1 MKVLTVVDDVLN
13 DLLIAARYQTYD
25 YWSSAIEKNYPSSV
39 IVDHP
44 LVDHFKF
51 FTTWPAT
58 MVFYVDPES
67 NTIMREPLAVRSKS
81 VAAVD
86 YDEMFSGVDFNKAVL
101 LGVFR
106 KAENDDNPENLV
118 VRYALATHDIL
129 PYKSSQ

>member
-58 MVFYVDPES
+58 MVFYVDPGS
-67 NTIMREPLAVRSKS
+67 NAIMREPLAVRSVWYS
-81 VAAVD
+81 
-86 YDEMFSGVDFNKAVL
+86 DEMHSEIDFEKAIL

-106 KAENDDNPENLV
+106 KAEDEGNPENLV

-129 PYKSSQ
+129 PYKFNQ